1 MSRLALIPALAA
13 ALIAGPALAQTA
25 AAPAAAPAATQPA
38 AGKKLT
44 EILSGI
50 EGEAGFVRF
59 DDIEWDNRDGTWE
72 IEYLGTGGRQVK
84 IEINGVTG
92 QPVVK

>member
-13 ALIAGPALAQTA
+13 ALIAGPALAQTTT
-25 AAPAAAPAATQPA
+25 APAAAQPA

-84 IEINGVTG
+84 VEVNGVTG
-92 QPVVK
+92 QPVMK